1 MQRFAKLLKELDE
14 GAEAELKAA
23 ALELYFGQIDSAD
36 GTWAVYLLTG
46 NRVPKVIKSTE
57 LLEIVGEASG
67 FLPWLVEE
75 CHQRVGDLAET
86 AALLLAGRDGES
98 DLTLREIVEERILPL
113 GEMSRRDRVARVVET
128 WRELSG
134 EERFVYNRLLT
145 GGFRPRVQKVL
156 VERALASLTGHNRA
170 LLAYRMSGPWDPI
183 PGSYEKLM
191 APEAEDAGICDPYPF
206 HLARCLRDEPESSLG
221 SVGQWSIEWKWD
233 GLRAQLIKRSGEVL
247 LWTRGEEMLE
257 DRFPEIGQ
265 SGARLPDGTVID
277 GEILAWKDNRPMP
290 FGFLERRIAK
300 RKPGGVIMKEIP
312 VVFMAFDCL
321 ESAGMDLRQIGLDE
335 RREALHFLLEGGEIV
350 PSLMVSPVI
359 EVRSWSRLRELRAGS
374 RGRGAEGLM
383 IKRWKSPYGRG
394 RVRKD
399 WWTWQ
404 VAPYVFN
411 AVLIYAES
419 GRSGGI
425 GPSTDLTFGV
435 WRGGDLV
442 PLAKVSSNL
451 SDDEGRKIEQFVHE
465 NTLERFGPVRALKPD
480 LVFEIAFDAL
490 WPSKRHKSGLNVRSP
505 RILRWLRD
513 KRPEDADTLERVEA
527 PLRDFAWSSQ

>member
-1 MQRFAKLLKELDE
+1 MQRSSRLLKELDE

-23 ALELYFGQIDSAD
+23 ALELYFGQVDSAD

-46 NRVPKVIKSTE
+46 NRVPKAIKSTE

-75 CHQRVGDLAET
+75 CHQRLGDLAET
-86 AALLLAGRDGES
+86 AALLLAGRDGET

-113 GEMSRRDRVARVVET
+113 GEMSRQDRVARVVET
-128 WRELSG
+128 WRELNG

-156 VERALASLTGHNRA
+156 VERALASLTGQDRA
-170 LLAYRMSGPWDPI
+170 LVAYRMSDSWDPI

-206 HLARCLRDEPESSLG
+206 HLARCLRDDPESSLG
-221 SVGQWSIEWKWD
+221 SV
-233 GLRAQLIKRSGEVL
+233 
-247 LWTRGEEMLE
+247 
-257 DRFPEIGQ
+257 GQ

-290 FGFLERRIAK
+290 FGFLERRIAR
-300 RKPGGVIMKEIP
+300 RKPGGTIMREIP

-321 ESAGMDLRQIGLDE
+321 ESAGIDLRQIGLDE

-394 RVRKD
+394 RVKKD
-399 WWTWQ
+399 WWKWQ

-419 GRSGGI
+419 GRNGGI

-435 WRGGDLV
+435 WKGGDLV

-490 WPSKRHKSGLNVRSP
+490 RPSKRHKSGLTVRSP
-505 RILRWLRD
+505 GILRWLRD
-513 KRPEDADTLERVEA
+513 KKPEDADTLERVEA